1 MAGRRTRRYRPRGR
15 IPSLC
20 PLRAQ
25 ARLRQLF
32 RVSRPEVF
40 LGGFVGEWSG
50 RAAKGPGLAATHP
63 WFRRGRSRSACVA
76 NGQEYLP
83 ARGAVCRIPCRI
95 LCLADVERNSMA
107 RGLCGPRRVL
117 TPGAIQEV
125 FQQNL
130 PGVGSV
136 PDAWAAWSSP
146 SHSPS
151 GSPHNEPRWHGP
163 RRSGHRTPG
172 RGAALPR
179 VRQLHRRNHREG
191 TPQAAR
197 APVPRVLRPA
207 RIAPRSRRT
216 TARC

>member
-107 RGLCGPRRVL
+107 RRTSVRGLRRGP
-117 TPGAIQEV
+117 TPTTTTWQL
-125 FQQNL
+125 L
-130 PGVGSV
+130 PLNVQ
-136 PDAWAAWSSP
+136 PWLIRL
-146 SHSPS
+146 
-151 GSPHNEPRWHGP
+151 NQ
-163 RRSGHRTPG
+163 
-172 RGAALPR
+172 LL
-179 VRQLHRRNHREG
+179 LHRRPQHRQG
-191 TPQAAR
+191 FHPHMDVRRTK
-197 APVPRVLRPA
+197 
-207 RIAPRSRRT
+207 SRRLQPPFVSGKP
-216 TARC
+216 CSQ